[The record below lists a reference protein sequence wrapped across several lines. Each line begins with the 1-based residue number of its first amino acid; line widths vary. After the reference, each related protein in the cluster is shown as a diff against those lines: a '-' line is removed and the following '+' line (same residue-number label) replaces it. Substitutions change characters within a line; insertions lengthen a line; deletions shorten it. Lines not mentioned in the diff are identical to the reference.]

1 MKVYIDIKKISDAP
15 IDNADIFEIPKFKR
29 LRSEILLGN
38 PTTYLVS
45 GYRGVGKTSFM
56 KTLVNKV
63 NLELDKINI
72 NEKSKKGRFFCGF
85 LHEKSNQFVV
95 NGTNNYKVFIHINV
109 GEYSSYSNVVRSLL
123 REIYWKVTENEKTFK
138 ILKSNPTL
146 LSELKLTYQRT
157 FEDVEIKESDIETIE
172 SIKSFLFSA
181 TFQRLLIRI
190 STLLIGSTALIK
202 YIKEGSVGLKIL
214 IPLLILVFFLFS
226 FEYRKN
232 KLNANTKEMNR
243 KTFYDDEIAEFQLAR
258 IIDDLHD
265 KGIEIVFIIDELDKI
280 EKDEDINNLISELKP
295 LMLKGKSNF
304 LLIFGQKMLYKYLMA
319 DIFDNNIL
327 SSIFSR
333 NIHIPLLD
341 RNGFENYLKMIA
353 IEPKVVDEELLIQDY
368 LDEKILLS
376 NRIFRKFISLVRNDI
391 QFDSDGKTF
400 IEINENNLVRNT
412 NANLARILYMVEDEI
427 ESSKDY
433 VLDEGVKDF
442 LISNLY
448 NTISIM
454 KRKQH
459 VSFGIEEILED
470 KNFIEDEFASAYFS
484 HIKRNVQSIIKKM
497 VNNGLLKE
505 VVTIDI
511 ENPHL
516 YNKDNQKPEYMWAN
530 LAKIEKLDNDY
541 YSYLD
546 EFIKFENWLKSIFSQ
561 LQEYLIKG
569 TYNKTNSI
577 SRILNILTKEKV
589 LSEHINKEFSRIS
602 KVRNSIAHGEELNEE
617 DRKTLL
623 TFEEDLNYF
632 KARIFEEVMIY
643 TTSRVNNIDKRYLNL
658 NNSLQLFDMSIDN
671 INFEFKLINS
681 KSTLNKT
688 LKMLRNEVDVE
699 WVYKVRMVILVDG
712 IVELQKVKNSI
723 DEIISNNQRVK
734 VKIIEKVSLV
744 DLQEFLIV
752 RDVEFI

>member
-15 IDNADIFEIPKFKR
+15 IDSADIFEIPKFKR
-29 LRSEILLGN
+29 LKSEILLGN

-63 NLELDKINI
+63 KLELDEKDV
-72 NEKSKKGRFFCGF
+72 NEKNKKRSLFCEFF
-85 LHEKSNQFVV
+85 HEKTNVFVV
-95 NGTNNYKVFIHINV
+95 NGTNKYKVFIHINV
-109 GEYSSYSNVVRSLL
+109 GKYSSFSNVVRSLV
-123 REIYWKVTENEKTFK
+123 REIYWKVTEKEKTSK
-138 ILKSNPTL
+138 ILKSNLTL

-157 FEDVEIKESDIETIE
+157 FEDVEIKENDIETIE
-172 SIKSFLFSA
+172 SIKTYLFSA
-181 TFQRLLIRI
+181 TFQKLLIRL
-190 STLLIGSTALIK
+190 STLVVGSTALIE

-214 IPLLILVFFLFS
+214 IPLLIVAFFLFS
-226 FEYRKN
+226 FEYKKN
-232 KLNANTKEMNR
+232 KLNAKTKEMNR

-258 IIDDLHD
+258 IIDNLYDN
-265 KGIEIVFIIDELDKI
+265 GIEIVFIIDELDKI

-333 NIHIPLLD
+333 NVHIPLLD
-341 RNGFENYLKMIA
+341 RKGFENYLNMIT
-353 IEPKVVDEELLIQDY
+353 IEPKVISEELLISEY

-400 IEINENNLVRNT
+400 IEISENNLVRNT
-412 NANLARILYMVEDEI
+412 NANLARILYLVEDEI
-427 ESSKDY
+427 EKSKEY

-459 VSFGIEEILED
+459 VSFGIDEILED

-484 HIKRNVQSIIKKM
+484 YIKRNVQSIINKM

-505 VVTIDI
+505 VVSIDI

-530 LAKIEKLDNDY
+530 IAKIEKLDNDY

-546 EFIKFENWLKSIFSQ
+546 EFIKFENWLKSIFNQ

-577 SRILNILTKEKV
+577 SRILNILMKEKV
-589 LSEHINKEFSRIS
+589 LSEGINKEFSRIA
-602 KVRNSIAHGEELNEE
+602 KVRNSIAHGEELNED

-623 TFEEDLNYF
+623 TFEEDLHYF

-643 TTSRVNNIDKRYLNL
+643 TASRVNNIDKKYLNL
-658 NNSLQLFDMSIDN
+658 NNSLQLFDMNIDN

-681 KSTLNKT
+681 KSTLKNT
-688 LKMLRNEVDVE
+688 LKMLEKEVAVE
-699 WVYKVRMVILVDG
+699 RLYEVRMVILVDG
-712 IVELQKVKNSI
+712 EAELQKIKNSI
-723 DEIISNNQRVK
+723 EIIIGNNPRIK
-734 VKIIEKVSLV
+734 VKIIEKVNLI
-744 DLQEFLIV
+744 DLQDFLLVQNIMN
-752 RDVEFI
+752 